1 MDVKTN
7 LKKLWNYLT
16 DAFEQEEIVAGF
28 GNAMEGFEYDPATI
42 DDKMI
47 DALSDDEARALFFDV
62 GYMAVNEL
70 FGGDFGT
77 WYDVLEGSLG
87 FDAETI
93 EFLDF

>member
-1 MDVKTN
+1 MKVKTN
-7 LKKLWNYLT
+7 LKKLWNYLNI
-16 DAFEQEEIVAGF
+16 AFEKEEIIAGF
-28 GNAMEGFEYDPATI
+28 ANAIENFEYDPNTI

-47 DALSDDEARALFFDV
+47 DALPDDEARALFFDV

-93 EFLDF
+93 EFFDF